1 MATTSN
7 NRELEIAYGI
17 LSYLV
22 KSPHAED
29 TRRGIMEW
37 WLLQQL
43 IEIEEVQVGLA
54 LKELVSRGL
63 VIESESADK
72 QILYEINRDSLA
84 DIRASL
90 ERGAEKRSL

>member
-1 MATTSN
+1 
-7 NRELEIAYGI
+7 
-17 LSYLV
+17 
-22 KSPHAED
+22 
-29 TRRGIMEW
+29 MEW